1 MIEIPIDYMY
11 VFNML
16 FELNGD
22 WALKQSCNC
31 YSDHPSTS
39 SESPCK
45 LTHKV
50 RVLLITVEFHVTG
63 CN

>member
-1 MIEIPIDYMY
+1 MIEIPIDYMH

-31 YSDHPSTS
+31 YSDHPSH
-39 SESPCK
+39 
-45 LTHKV
+45 LV
-50 RVLLITVEFHVTG
+50 
-63 CN
+63 N